1 MHQDIEK
8 IILDSKEIE
17 QKIEE
22 IAGKITSDYE
32 GKEPLMVCILR
43 GAAFFYTDLCKKIKL
58 PVHTGFVSL
67 SSYGNSATSSGSIK
81 IRQPLGWDVAGR
93 DVILVEDIIDSGRT
107 MCMYEDEL
115 LKQGANSVEICS
127 LLKKPSQVEAV
138 DVKYIGFDIGDDFV
152 VGYGLDYAENYRNL
166 EYIGILK
173 KEIYSHE

>member
-1 MHQDIEK
+1 
-8 IILDSKEIE
+8 
-17 QKIEE
+17 
-22 IAGKITSDYE
+22 
-32 GKEPLMVCILR
+32 
-43 GAAFFYTDLCKKIKL
+43 
-58 PVHTGFVSL
+58 
-67 SSYGNSATSSGSIK
+67 
-81 IRQPLGWDVAGR
+81 
-93 DVILVEDIIDSGRT
+93 